1 MGGNPDDK
9 KSFIASAR
17 LKQLI
22 KEEFALTF
30 DIDVRARISCWSLAQ
45 MCSVSFG
52 NTRILLPCEI
62 RTRQDLCAQVG
73 VVDGE
78 KTGKV
83 DFEKFTK
90 LIALQPRQPVAKADP
105 SDPFAKLGL
114 A

>member
-1 MGGNPDDK
+1 M
-9 KSFIASAR
+9 
-17 LKQLI
+17 
-22 KEEFALTF
+22 
-30 DIDVRARISCWSLAQ
+30 
-45 MCSVSFG
+45 
-52 NTRILLPCEI
+52 
-62 RTRQDLCAQVG
+62 G

>member
-1 MGGNPDDK
+1 MLSPLTLMCVPALRAG
-9 KSFIASAR
+9 ASH
-17 LKQLI
+17 QL
-22 KEEFALTF
+22 ALT
-30 DIDVRARISCWSLAQ
+30 RLETPRICKP
-45 MCSVSFG
+45 CD
-52 NTRILLPCEI
+52 TRIQ
-62 RTRQDLCAQVG
+62 QDLCAQVG